1 MSDVQGAVLDAVVDA
16 VTGRSGAATFF
27 VALVV
32 TSFLLGARVLATH
45 RYVALG
51 LRVAG
56 LLTALTALVVG
67 ATSQGWVSRLDAATT
82 SWFVAHR
89 SVGLDVAATVIS
101 DFGSPVAIAF
111 TCVISAALLSWLA
124 NSMVTGIVVV
134 GTVGAAGV
142 ASTALKAVVDRPR
155 PPLQMQVMLET
166 GPSFPAGH
174 VTGTAALLG
183 MVALVVGIDRER
195 AMRAWLAVAVGM
207 TVTLVAASRVYL
219 GVQWL
224 SDVIAGAI
232 LAAAFVTIGAAVFDA
247 LVLGSAAETHQLQP
261 GAKQS
266 APADDPQFGARI
278 INPAS
283 AASRGKFMR
292 LATPALR
299 LRWPP

>member
-1 MSDVQGAVLDAVVDA
+1 MSDVRGEVLDAVVDA

-32 TSFLLGARVLATH
+32 TSFLLGARVLATR

-56 LLTALTALVVG
+56 LLTALTTLAVG
-67 ATSQGWVSRLDAATT
+67 VTSQGWVSRLDTATT
-82 SWFVAHR
+82 SWLVAHR

-101 DFGSPVAIAF
+101 DFGSPVAIAA

-124 NSMVTGIVVV
+124 NSMVTGIVVI

-195 AMRAWLAVAVGM
+195 AMRTWLAVAVGM

-232 LAAAFVTIGAAVFDA
+232 LAALFVTIGAAVFDA
-247 LVLGSAAETHQLQP
+247 FVVGPAGETHQLQP
-261 GAKQS
+261 GAKQC
-266 APADDPQFGARI
+266 ARADDPQFGARI
-278 INPAS
+278 INPAGGS
-283 AASRGKFMR
+283 TLSPGR
-292 LATPALR
+292 
-299 LRWPP
+299 